1 MSWFI
6 LPTAL
11 NGLPDADNRVL
22 LMQITTTGS
31 ISGTLN
37 YQIFPQSDP
46 TAAVYMTASF
56 DGVGTFG
63 QTVFCGCLEA
73 NACNYNPE
81 ATVSDGSCEY
91 ESCQGCMD
99 ETACNFDPE
108 ATLSNELLCDYPEV
122 GYDCDGVCY
131 DDDADGV
138 CNVDEI
144 EGCTDELAC
153 NYNAE
158 TTDENNA
165 LCTYADDFYDCDGN
179 CLSDADDDGV
189 CDELE
194 IAGCTDADAC
204 NYNELATDEDESCIL
219 VGDACDDGDEN
230 TINDVIDEN
239 CECTGEVD
247 VVLEA
252 SPLAFDL
259 FPNPAGQ
266 SVFLRFGELSSQVT
280 LQILDATGR
289 LVWERQHVVIQGT
302 MELDVAM
309 LGSGTYQMMVSDT
322 RGVEVRRLV
331 IQR

>member
-1 MSWFI
+1 MG
-6 LPTAL
+6 PV
-11 NGLPDADNRVL
+11 N
-22 LMQITTTGS
+22 MK
-31 ISGTLN
+31 
-37 YQIFPQSDP
+37 
-46 TAAVYMTASF
+46 AAK
-56 DGVGTFG
+56 
-63 QTVFCGCLEA
+63 
-73 NACNYNPE
+73 
-81 ATVSDGSCEY
+81 
-91 ESCQGCMD
+91 D

-179 CLSDADDDGV
+179 CLNDADGDGVCDELEIPGCTDALACNYNAEATDDDGTCEYAEEFYDCDGNCLSDADGDGV

-289 LVWERQHVVIQGT
+289 LVWERQHVVIQGA

-322 RGVEVRRLV
+322 RGVEVRRLA